1 MDIILIVPVHN
12 GGEKFRQCLE
22 SLSTHIGLFGQ
33 VVISLNSGV
42 KNHFDEKIMNEVIKP
57 GKRDRV
63 LLLKHTEILAAPRH
77 LHTIVTS
84 SALRNTD
91 ARQPVMLLFHD
102 DMLLGPNLQSFLEK
116 KNLDLSRS
124 VVLGPWLKRFEKSGS
139 NDEFIDSM
147 GGVVK
152 SPGKFLHQT
161 SISAPFTNA
170 SGMIAPYASVQDFSK
185 SFYNSRHGARMEY
198 SLIASSHTENVL
210 AADVPLVSLLD
221 HPGQLGK
228 QLSYAD
234 YQRDEIRFQLFM
246 LKSGRIV
253 SPRLVLLFV
262 IRIGWGCTVILL
274 EAPFRYVRKSS

>member
-1 MDIILIVPVHN
+1 MDVILIVPVHN

-22 SLSTHIGLFGQ
+22 SLSTHICLFSQ

-42 KNHFDEKIMNEVIKP
+42 KNHFDEKIMNEVLKP
-57 GKRDRV
+57 GTPDKV

-84 SALRNTD
+84 STLRNTD

-116 KNLDLSRS
+116 NLDLSGS

-139 NDEFIDSM
+139 NEEFIDSM
-147 GGVVK
+147 GGVTK
-152 SPGKFLHQT
+152 SPGKFLYQT
-161 SISAPFTNA
+161 SISTPFTNA

-185 SFYNSRHGARMEY
+185 FFCNSRHGARMEF

-221 HPGQLGK
+221 HPGQGGK